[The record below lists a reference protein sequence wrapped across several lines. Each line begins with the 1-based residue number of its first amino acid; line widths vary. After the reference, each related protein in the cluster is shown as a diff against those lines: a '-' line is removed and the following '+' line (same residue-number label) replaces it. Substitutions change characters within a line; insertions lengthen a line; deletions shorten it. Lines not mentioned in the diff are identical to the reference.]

1 MPLRDHFHSPVKDRH
16 TWDSLHS
23 MWPGTIVR
31 QLFDILPVGYVSAP
45 SVHFG
50 KFFEID
56 VSTFEVDEPAGNGLV
71 TGSGDGGVATAA
83 PPEPT
88 LTLEADLSEQDEF
101 EVRVYD
107 TELDRTLVAAIELV
121 SPSNKDRPEN
131 RRAFVAKVAALL
143 QKHVCV
149 SVVDL
154 VTIRQF
160 NLYAD
165 LLELIGRTDPHLGPT
180 PPHLYRSRSAP
191 ENGPTASLLDLWY
204 YPMTLG
210 QPLPTLPIWL
220 NADLRVAPLDPGYEE
235 TCRLPAHRLN
245 QRQQLHGSCL
255 DRCTYLSDHT
265 AGVPSS
271 RRRTMRRTILLLA
284 GVLLAAVALGSDSS

>member
-1 MPLRDHFHSPVKDRH
+1 MPLRDHFRSPVNDKH

-23 MWPGTIVR
+23 MWPAMIVR
-31 QLFDILPVGYVSAP
+31 QLYDVLPAGYVSAP
-45 SVHFG
+45 SVHYS
-50 KFFEID
+50 KDFEID
-56 VSTFEVDEPAGNGLV
+56 VSAFEVDEPTQPGPV
-71 TGSGDGGVATAA
+71 TGTGGGGVATVA

-107 TELDRTLVAAIELV
+107 PERGRQLVAAIEIV

-143 QKHVCV
+143 QKDVCV

-165 LLELIGRTDPHLGPT
+165 LLELIGRTDPQLGAT
-180 PPHLYRSRSAP
+180 PPHLYSVTIRTRKRP
-191 ENGPTASLLDLWY
+191 ERRSLLDLWY

-220 NADLRVAPLDPGYEE
+220 NTDLRVLLPLEPGYEE
-235 TCRLPAHRLN
+235 TCRL
-245 QRQQLHGSCL
+245 LHI
-255 DRCTYLSDHT
+255 R
-265 AGVPSS
+265 
-271 RRRTMRRTILLLA
+271 
-284 GVLLAAVALGSDSS
+284 

>member
-1 MPLRDHFHSPVKDRH
+1 MPLRDHFRSPVKDRH
-16 TWDSLHS
+16 TWDSLHA
-23 MWPGTIVR
+23 MWPAMIVR
-31 QLFDILPVGYVSAP
+31 ELFDILPAGYVAAP
-45 SVHFG
+45 GVHFG
-50 KFFEID
+50 KTVEID
-56 VSTFEVDEPAGNGLV
+56 VSTFASDEPTGIGLLKG
-71 TGSGDGGVATAA
+71 TGDGGVATAA

-88 LTLEADLSEQDEF
+88 LTLETDLSEQDEF

-107 TELDRTLVAAIELV
+107 VEQGRQLVAAIEIV

-143 QKHVCV
+143 QKDVCV

-165 LLELIGRTDPHLGPT
+165 LLELIGGTDPQLGPT
-180 PPHLYRSRSAP
+180 PPHLYSVTIRSRKRFKKRP
-191 ENGPTASLLDLWY
+191 LLDLWY

-220 NADLRVAPLDPGYEE
+220 ADDRSVLLPLEHCYEE
-235 TCRLPAHRLN
+235 TCRL
-245 QRQQLHGSCL
+245 LHI
-255 DRCTYLSDHT
+255 T
-265 AGVPSS
+265 
-271 RRRTMRRTILLLA
+271 
-284 GVLLAAVALGSDSS
+284 